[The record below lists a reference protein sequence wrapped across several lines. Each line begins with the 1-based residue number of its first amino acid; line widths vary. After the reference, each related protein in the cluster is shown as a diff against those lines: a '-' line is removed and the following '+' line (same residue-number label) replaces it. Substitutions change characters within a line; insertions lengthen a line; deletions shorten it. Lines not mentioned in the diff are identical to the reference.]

1 MLQSNNSVVK
11 YLRTIFA
18 WRFVARKLTISNTIN
33 VPSIT
38 RPYNVLF
45 TRLSQRDSVVPHL
58 HNLSHAPRH
67 QTGLL
72 PHSSQIANLT
82 SPPLRILLNPQVRLD
97 EDIEERFP
105 FKEIVIERERER
117 EQFVSNS
124 FPFFQEKSNN
134 LAKIQLCLDIRIS

>member
-11 YLRTIFA
+11 YPRTIFA

-82 SPPLRILLNPQVRLD
+82 PPPLRILLNPQVRLD
-97 EDIEERFP
+97 EDIELEERFP

-117 EQFVSNS
+117 AICEQFVS
-124 FPFFQEKSNN
+124 FFSRE
-134 LAKIQLCLDIRIS
+134 I